1 MPIPDEKFIPGSIEK
16 AFQLQQFEHS
26 YFLIVVFLLTLSIWK
41 VLNQGSMDRQ
51 SPSLFGEP
59 YLWRTLS
66 EFILIWTMIGARC
79 VFIIWFGWL
88 IVSASITTSWSPR
101 ASSKILSTSLW
112 TSTKQD
118 LISKYYCQLDL
129 HKCGFA
135 PAFCSL
141 RARSACFANDKSA
154 DILVIFTRPSN
165 WRRMKSKIAFCIIS
179 VTYIQNF
186 TILLNIIQITLCQ
199 ITTLHDLLP

>member
-1 MPIPDEKFIPGSIEK
+1 MIASFFEGIFIQSDVKIFLKFYQTPIPDEKFIPDSIAK
-16 AFQLQQFEHS
+16 AFQLRQFEHS

-41 VLNQGSMDRQ
+41 ELNQGSKDFR
-51 SPSLFGEP
+51 SSSFDEP

-112 TSTKQD
+112 TSTK
-118 LISKYYCQLDL
+118 
-129 HKCGFA
+129 
-135 PAFCSL
+135 
-141 RARSACFANDKSA
+141 
-154 DILVIFTRPSN
+154 
-165 WRRMKSKIAFCIIS
+165 
-179 VTYIQNF
+179 
-186 TILLNIIQITLCQ
+186 
-199 ITTLHDLLP
+199 

>member
-1 MPIPDEKFIPGSIEK
+1 MQHIIWKIVPPDILLNDRKLLRVNFHPKWRQNFPKILSKANPWWKFIPDSIEK
-16 AFQLQQFEHS
+16 AFQLLQFEHS

-41 VLNQGSMDRQ
+41 AFNQGSVDGKMA
-51 SPSLFGEP
+51 SSFVEP

-112 TSTKQD
+112 TSTK
-118 LISKYYCQLDL
+118 
-129 HKCGFA
+129 
-135 PAFCSL
+135 
-141 RARSACFANDKSA
+141 
-154 DILVIFTRPSN
+154 
-165 WRRMKSKIAFCIIS
+165 
-179 VTYIQNF
+179 
-186 TILLNIIQITLCQ
+186 
-199 ITTLHDLLP
+199 